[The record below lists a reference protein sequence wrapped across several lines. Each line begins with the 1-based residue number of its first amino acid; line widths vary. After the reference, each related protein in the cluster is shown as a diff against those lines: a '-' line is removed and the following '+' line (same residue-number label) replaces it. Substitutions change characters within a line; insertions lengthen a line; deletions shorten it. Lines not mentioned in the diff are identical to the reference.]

1 MTEAIAG
8 RAVEVGVLD
17 EMLGDRLPEPRS
29 VLIEGAPGIGKTT
42 LLRSLLDAAR
52 ERGYTVAVCHPTR

>member
-29 VLIEGAPGIGKTT
+29 VLIE
-42 LLRSLLDAAR
+42 
-52 ERGYTVAVCHPTR
+52 